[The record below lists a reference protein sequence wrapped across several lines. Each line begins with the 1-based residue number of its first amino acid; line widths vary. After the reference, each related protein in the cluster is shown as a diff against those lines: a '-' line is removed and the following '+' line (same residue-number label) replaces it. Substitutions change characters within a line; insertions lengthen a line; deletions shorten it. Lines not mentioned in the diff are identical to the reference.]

1 MAITR
6 QAYEWRGLVP
16 RDVDP
21 DGVISTGPDYVIGQP
36 ILGSFEETIKPP
48 AAQPKPWQQYV
59 VPDIERGHPIEIMW
73 GQKGNNLKTS
83 AEFIGFSFLLSFTL
97 SIKCLVN
104 STSIPTLPHNLSRY
118 FST

>member
-36 ILGSFEETIKPP
+36 ILGSFELTIKPP

-83 AEFIGFSFLLSFTL
+83 ANTKHTELLIMDGLACWPPDS
-97 SIKCLVN
+97 
-104 STSIPTLPHNLSRY
+104 NLNVYILISPIRMP
-118 FST
+118 

>member
-36 ILGSFEETIKPP
+36 ILGSFEATIKPLP
-48 AAQPKPWQQYV
+48 LSQS
-59 VPDIERGHPIEIMW
+59 H
-73 GQKGNNLKTS
+73 GNNTS
-83 AEFIGFSFLLSFTL
+83 SQI
-97 SIKCLVN
+97 
-104 STSIPTLPHNLSRY
+104 
-118 FST
+118 